1 MIQFLKNFFFLILR
15 VDFMASGKE
24 SGKSEGKSLNNSGRG
39 EVVTYSQILHIFLRV
54 RLRIFTN
61 LLDVR

>member
-1 MIQFLKNFFFLILR
+1 
-15 VDFMASGKE
+15 MASGKE

-54 RLRIFTN
+54 RLRVFTN
-61 LLDVR
+61 LLDVG